1 MTGLEMLDRIR
12 VVHNQYY
19 IYRDIKPENIMIG
32 ELNDFSILYLIDFGL
47 AKRYK
52 NADGCHVEE
61 V

>member
-1 MTGLEMLDRIR
+1 
-12 VVHNQYY
+12 
-19 IYRDIKPENIMIG
+19 MIG